1 MVYGESK
8 VGKSTFAVTAPYP
21 RLMLDVEG
29 GHRFL
34 PIVVKYWDPLREE
47 PPIADGDRK
56 STRLNSSHI
65 PLSRMPS
72 SA

>member
-1 MVYGESK
+1 MSQVHRSLTLMVYGESK

-34 PIVVKYWDPLREE
+34 LSTSSI
-47 PPIADGDRK
+47 GTQCGK
-56 STRLNSSHI
+56 SHQPQTERGTL
-65 PLSRMPS
+65 
-72 SA
+72 